1 MSSVS
6 GCIMVGFKIGY
17 AVATALKNLK
27 IGYQI
32 AENELKRVKKLCM
45 YYKMSLQLLFGPT
58 DNKYTKYIYF
68 YPYSPLQNNPN
79 SYFH

>member
-32 AENELKRVKKLCM
+32 AENDVKRVKNYVCITKCLC
-45 YYKMSLQLLFGPT
+45 SCFLTQLQ
-58 DNKYTKYIYF
+58 KY
-68 YPYSPLQNNPN
+68 PN